1 MHSIESI
8 TDMQMTKVLNT
19 FLLFLFETK
28 NPKGIKTRMF
38 AIMFLKAKGSV
49 IFLRYGDMLLNG
61 IKFIFLKPSFSFSI
75 MLLCKDMI
83 LSKLPSNFKTTKR
96 IKKAI

>member
-1 MHSIESI
+1 MPINDPIKFNIISSTSKNPILNNNCMHSIESI

-38 AIMFLKAKGSV
+38 ARMFLKA
-49 IFLRYGDMLLNG
+49 
-61 IKFIFLKPSFSFSI
+61 
-75 MLLCKDMI
+75 
-83 LSKLPSNFKTTKR
+83 
-96 IKKAI
+96 

>member
-8 TDMQMTKVLNT
+8 TDKQMAKVLKT

-38 AIMFLKAKGSV
+38 AIMFLKA
-49 IFLRYGDMLLNG
+49 
-61 IKFIFLKPSFSFSI
+61 
-75 MLLCKDMI
+75 
-83 LSKLPSNFKTTKR
+83 
-96 IKKAI
+96 